1 MRILCDVHTHTI
13 YSRHAY
19 STMEENVCEAAS
31 QGFELLGVTD
41 HFSSML
47 YEEQTLKNFQ
57 FFLNLNVIRK
67 FGTVSVF
74 CMAAR

>member
-1 MRILCDVHTHTI
+1 MRILCDVHTHTM

-19 STMEENVCEAAS
+19 STMEENVREATS
-31 QGFELLGVTD
+31 QGFELLGLTD

-57 FFLNLNVIRK
+57 FFSI
-67 FGTVSVF
+67 
-74 CMAAR
+74 